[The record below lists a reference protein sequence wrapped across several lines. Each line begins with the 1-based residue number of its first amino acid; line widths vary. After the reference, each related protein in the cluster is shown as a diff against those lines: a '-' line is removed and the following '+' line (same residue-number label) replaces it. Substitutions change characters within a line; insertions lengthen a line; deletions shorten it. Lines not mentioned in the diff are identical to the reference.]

1 MALAIVTGSSRGI
14 GEATAIKLAEDGFDI
29 LVNYSGN
36 QERAEAVVAKIEAL
50 GQKAIAVKA
59 NVSNIEEVKE
69 MVKTAI
75 DTFGSIDVVINNAGI
90 TRDNL
95 TMRMKQEDFDDVIA
109 TNLKGVF
116 NVVQSVT
123 RQMLKQR
130 VGVIINMSSV
140 VGSLGNAGQA
150 NYVASKAGV
159 EGLTKTFAREFAS
172 RGVRVNAV
180 APGFI
185 ISDMTDKLSEDIVES
200 MKGQIPLAK
209 LGEVNDIAEAVSF
222 LASNKA
228 KYITGQTLHVNGG
241 MFMN

>member
-14 GEATAIKLAEDGFDI
+14 GEATAIKLAEDGFDV

-50 GQKAIAVKA
+50 GQKAIGVKA
-59 NVSNIEEVKE
+59 NVSDAEEVKE
-69 MVKTAI
+69 MIRIAI
-75 DTFGSIDVVINNAGI
+75 ENFGSIDVVVNNAGI

-95 TMRMKQEDFDDVIA
+95 TMRMKAEDFDDVIA

-130 VGVIINMSSV
+130 TGVIINMSSV

-185 ISDMTDKLSEDIVES
+185 VSDMTDKLGADLVES
-200 MKGQIPLAK
+200 MKQQIPLGS

>member
-14 GEATAIKLAEDGFDI
+14 GEATAIKLAEDGFDV

-59 NVSNIEEVKE
+59 NVSDAEEVKE
-69 MVKTAI
+69 MIRIAI
-75 DTFGSIDVVINNAGI
+75 ENFGSIDVVVNNAGI

-95 TMRMKQEDFDDVIA
+95 TMRMKAEDFDDVIA

-130 VGVIINMSSV
+130 TGVIINMSSV

-185 ISDMTDKLSEDIVES
+185 VSDMTDKLGADLVES
-200 MKGQIPLAK
+200 MQQQIPLGS

>member
-14 GEATAIKLAEDGFDI
+14 GEATAIKLAEDGFDV

-59 NVSNIEEVKE
+59 NVSDAEEVKE
-69 MVKTAI
+69 MIRIAI
-75 DTFGSIDVVINNAGI
+75 ETFGSIDVVVNNAGI

-95 TMRMKQEDFDDVIA
+95 TMRMKSEDFDDVIA

-130 VGVIINMSSV
+130 SGVIINMSSV
-140 VGSLGNAGQA
+140 VGALGNAGQA

-172 RGVRVNAV
+172 RGVRVNTV

-185 ISDMTDKLSEDIVES
+185 VSDMTDKLGADLVEG
-200 MKGQIPLAK
+200 MKQQIPLGT

>member
-14 GEATAIKLAEDGFDI
+14 GEATAIKLAEDGFDV

-36 QERAEAVVAKIEAL
+36 QERAEAVVAKIEAI

-59 NVSNIEEVKE
+59 NVSDAEEVKE
-69 MVKTAI
+69 MIRIAI
-75 DTFGSIDVVINNAGI
+75 ENFGSIDVVVNNAGI

-95 TMRMKQEDFDDVIA
+95 TMRMKAEDFDDVIA

-130 VGVIINMSSV
+130 TGVIINMSSV

-185 ISDMTDKLSEDIVES
+185 VSDMTDKLGADLVES
-200 MKGQIPLAK
+200 MKQQIPLGS